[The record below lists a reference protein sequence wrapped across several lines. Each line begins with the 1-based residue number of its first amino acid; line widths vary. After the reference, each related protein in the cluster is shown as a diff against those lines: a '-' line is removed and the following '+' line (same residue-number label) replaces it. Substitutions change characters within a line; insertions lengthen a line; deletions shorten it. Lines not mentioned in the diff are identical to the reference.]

1 MKKAQSISINTI
13 IVALIALVVMVV
25 LIALLSGKIK
35 LFSSTTSNCAAMGGV
50 CDKSTRNACNEGY
63 IKHPTASAC
72 SDENLC
78 CIPISEEN
86 K

>member
-35 LFSSTTSNCAAMGGV
+35 LFSTTTSNCAAMGGV
-50 CDKSTRNACNEGY
+50 CDKSTTSSCNGGY
-63 IKHPTASAC
+63 IKHPTATSC
-72 SDENLC
+72 DKGYWC